1 MMVNKPR
8 LYIPNWGSRSRQGTR
23 DHDNDDAYDY
33 FEVSRADGNSTV
45 YVALVADGVTNTA
58 GGAQASRIA
67 VEAVKATLQESPG
80 RQETLSEWLEFAILR
95 ANEEILFQAKRNPQW
110 QGMSTTIVLA
120 ALAGDRLYVMHL
132 GDSRAYLIRGQTLY
146 QLVDDHTW
154 AQEAINTGMLTTE
167 EASQHPGRNQLLR
180 YLGAQKGVGVD
191 RGIIALGTTQRE
203 EYLTVQPGD
212 AILLCT
218 DGVHSRV
225 SEAEIRQVLLD
236 HVGYPQDA
244 VDDLTE
250 KAVDKGERDDITA
263 VLMELPPGRNE
274 LSMRLDPAQPLPPP
288 LVAPQVR
295 PPSPPRSASQP
306 RQSSVWFWLLLV
318 VGSALV
324 VLTVLL
330 IWLRLNGQV

>member
-1 MMVNKPR
+1 MTVNKPR
-8 LYIPNWGSRSRQGTR
+8 LYMPNWGSRSRQGTR

-33 FEVSRADGNSTV
+33 FEVQRADGASTV
-45 YVALVADGVTNTA
+45 YVAIVADGVTNTA

-80 RQETLSEWLEFAILR
+80 RQETLSEWLEFAILH

-132 GDSRAYLIRGQTLY
+132 GDSRAYLRRGQMLY
-146 QLVDDHTW
+146 QLVADHTW
-154 AQEAINTGMLTTE
+154 AQEAINTGILTSE
-167 EASQHPGRNQLLR
+167 EAAQHPGRNQLLR
-180 YLGAQKGVGVD
+180 YLGAQKGLGVD
-191 RGIIALGTTQRE
+191 RGIIAPGATQRE
-203 EYLTVQPGD
+203 EYVTVQPGD

-218 DGVHSRV
+218 DGLHSRV
-225 SEAEIRQVLLD
+225 SEDEIRQLLLE

-250 KAVDKGERDDITA
+250 KAVNKGERDDITA

-274 LSMRLDPAQPLPPP
+274 LSMRLDGYQPVVTPLPPP
-288 LVAPQVR
+288 KT
-295 PPSPPRSASQP
+295 

-318 VGSALV
+318 VVGALV
-324 VLTVLL
+324 VMTVLL
-330 IWLRLNGQV
+330 LWLRLNGSI